1 MRAHQ
6 ILALFSL
13 ASTMLLFAV
22 ACEHT
27 ADYPPMKEP
36 LKLKDGTTVSTQR
49 LEHGREQYTLYCRP
63 CHGEKGDGRG
73 PAGIGLRPPPR
84 NFTTKH
90 ANGDEYNLVFKFGGV
105 EAGSLPP
112 DSELKRIVKKG
123 LHGTAMLPWAV
134 PDNQLD
140 DILQYIKTFNP
151 IWTSD
156 DVAKPIEITPD
167 PWKGKEEE
175 GVKHGKVV
183 YHGLAQCLKC
193 HPAYATRQEIW
204 DAVKESTGEG
214 STSAFREDMYN
225 PDAKLSEAYRVKLL
239 PPDFTRHDVKAGTTP
254 EDLFRTIASGIGGT
268 AMPMWKGSIEDPD
281 IWAIAHYVSSL
292 IQIRDT
298 PAAAELRK
306 KLVEQPAWTPPA
318 EGGAEGAAPEEK
330 PAEKPAEKGK
340 KK

>member
-1 MRAHQ
+1 LRRAIQ
-6 ILALFSL
+6 ILVLSSVASL
-13 ASTMLLFAV
+13 AWI

-27 ADYPPMKEP
+27 SEFPAIKEP
-36 LKLKDGTTVSTQR
+36 LKLKSGTVVSTER
-49 LEHGREQYTLYCRP
+49 LESGREAYMLYCRP
-63 CHGEKGDGRG
+63 CHGENGDGRG

-84 NFTTKH
+84 NFTAKYP
-90 ANGDEYNLVFKFGGV
+90 NGEDYNLVFKFGGV

-156 DVAKPIEITPD
+156 DVATPIEITAD

-175 GVKHGKVV
+175 GTKRGKIV

-193 HPAYATRQEIW
+193 HPAYATKQEIW
-204 DAVKESTGEG
+204 DAVKEATGEG

-225 PDAKLSEAYRVKLL
+225 PDAKLSEAFRVKLL
-239 PPDFTRHDVKAGTTP
+239 PPDFIRHDVKAGTTP

-268 AMPMWKGSIEDPD
+268 AMPMWKTSIDDSD
-281 IWAIAHYVSSL
+281 IWAIAHFVNSL
-292 IQIRDT
+292 VAIKDT
-298 PAAAELRK
+298 PQAAALRK
-306 KLVEQPAWTPPA
+306 KLVEQPPWTAPA
-318 EGGAEGAAPEEK
+318 EGGAEGAK
-330 PAEKPAEKGK
+330 PGQ
-340 KK
+340 